1 MTLDYRCPICSEPLS
16 QTNNTLGC
24 INRHQFDFAKEGYV
38 NLLPVQFKRSKQP
51 GDNLDMVQAR
61 RAFFATNHYAFLQ
74 QSLARLVA
82 SKTPKAVIDLG
93 CGEGF
98 YTQAIATA
106 VTDSTA
112 VYGLD
117 ISKPAVKY
125 AAKRYTKPN
134 FSVASSKDAPFK
146 SEYADVVLS
155 IFAPVFTQESAR
167 LLQPDGTLI
176 VVGPGPKHL
185 FELKQKI
192 YDDVRLHEA
201 PECPEGFEVVEQT
214 LVEDN
219 QSVASDIVEHLIK
232 MTPFAW
238 KFKDSHYNELAQ
250 RKAHNVTFSF
260 LITQYKKITE

>member
-1 MTLDYRCPICSEPLS
+1 MTLDYRCPICSEALT

-24 INRHQFDFAKEGYV
+24 INRHQFDFAKEGYI

-61 RAFFATNHYAFLQ
+61 RAFFATSHYRFLQ
-74 QSLARLVA
+74 QSLAELIT
-82 SKTPKAVIDLG
+82 SKNPNIVIDLG

-98 YTQAIATA
+98 YTHAIAA
-106 VTDSTA
+106 KVPDSTQ

-125 AAKRYTKPN
+125 AAKRYEKPH

-146 SEYADVVLS
+146 GKQADVVLS
-155 IFAPVFTQESAR
+155 IFAPVFAQESAR
-167 LLQPDGTLI
+167 LLQDDGTLI

-192 YDDVRLHEA
+192 YDNVHLHEA
-201 PECPEGFEVVEQT
+201 PECPQDFEVIEQT

-219 QSVASDIVEHLIK
+219 QAVATDIVKHLIQ

-238 KFKDSHYNELAQ
+238 KFKASHYEELS
-250 RKAHNVTFSF
+250 RKDVHDITFSF
-260 LITQYKKITE
+260 LITQYKKLVK

>member
-1 MTLDYRCPICSEPLS
+1 MTLDYRCPICSEPLTH
-16 QTNNTLGC
+16 TNNTLGC
-24 INRHQFDFAKEGYV
+24 INRHQFDFAKEGYI

-51 GDNLDMVQAR
+51 GDNLEMVQAR
-61 RAFFATNHYAFLQ
+61 RAFFATNHYALLQ
-74 QSLARLVA
+74 QSLAKLVA
-82 SKTPKAVIDLG
+82 SKTPKTVIDLG

-98 YTQAIATA
+98 YTQAVAAA
-106 VTDSTA
+106 VTESAA

-125 AAKRYTKPN
+125 ASKRYNKPN

-146 SEYADVVLS
+146 SECADVVLS
-155 IFAPVFTQESAR
+155 IFAPVFSQESAR
-167 LLQPDGTLI
+167 LLQDDGTLI

-201 PECPEGFEVVEQT
+201 PECPDGFEIIEQT
-214 LVEDN
+214 LVEDI
-219 QSVASDIVEHLIK
+219 QPVETSIVEHLIK

-238 KFKDSHYNELAQ
+238 KFKASHYSELALSES
-250 RKAHNVTFSF
+250 HNVTFSF
-260 LITQYKKITE
+260 LITQFKKITK